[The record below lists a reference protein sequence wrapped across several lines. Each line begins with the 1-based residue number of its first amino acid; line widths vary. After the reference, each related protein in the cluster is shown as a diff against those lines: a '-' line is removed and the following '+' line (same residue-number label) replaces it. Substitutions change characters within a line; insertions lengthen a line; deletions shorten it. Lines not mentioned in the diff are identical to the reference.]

1 MSDFLKIQQINK
13 TFQPD
18 KDVKIEA
25 LQDIN
30 INIEAGD
37 FVVISG
43 PSGSGK
49 TTLLNI
55 VGGLENATSGSVVLA
70 GQHITGL
77 PEKELSNIRRNLIGF
92 IFQAYNLIPVLTVR
106 ENIEFIMKLQSIA
119 QKTCDLCVMDIAKKL
134 HIDDLLK
141 KLPHQLSGGQQQR
154 VAVARAVAAAPK
166 LILADEPTA
175 NLDSQ
180 NAAILMDMLEHL
192 NKQEGITIIFS
203 SHDPLVIKR
212 AKHSIVL
219 KDGKVVSNERFN

>member
-106 ENIEFIMKLQSIA
+106 ENIEFIMKLQSMA
-119 QKTCDLCVMDIAKKL
+119 QKTCDRCVMDIAKKL

>member
-18 KDVKIEA
+18 KEVRIEA

-30 INIEAGD
+30 LEIEAGD

-55 VGGLENATSGSVVLA
+55 VGGLENATGGTVILD
-70 GQHITGL
+70 GQNVTGL
-77 PEKELSNIRRNLIGF
+77 AEKELSHLRRNHIGF
-92 IFQAYNLIPVLTVR
+92 IFQAYNLIPVLNVR
-106 ENIEFIMKLQSIA
+106 ENIEFIMKLQGTTQRA
-119 QKTCDLCVMDIAKKL
+119 CDQGVEEIAKKL

-154 VAVARAVAAAPK
+154 VAVARAVAAEPK

-180 NAAILMDMLEHL
+180 NAATLMDMLEHL
-192 NKQEGITIIFS
+192 NQHEGITIIFS
-203 SHDPLVIKR
+203 SHDPMVIER

>member
-1 MSDFLKIQQINK
+1 MGDFLEIKHINK
-13 TFQPD
+13 TYQPD
-18 KDVKIEA
+18 KEVKIEA
-25 LQDIN
+25 LHDIN
-30 INIEAGD
+30 VNIEAGD

-55 VGGLENATSGSVVLA
+55 IGGLENATSGSVVLA

-77 PEKELSNIRRNLIGF
+77 AEKELSNIRRNHIGF

-106 ENIEFIMKLQSIA
+106 ENIEFIMKLQGIA
-119 QKTCDLCVMDIAKKL
+119 QKTCDRCVMDIARKL

-154 VAVARAVAAAPK
+154 VAVARAVVAAPK

-180 NAAILMDMLEHL
+180 NAANLMDILEHL
-192 NKQEGITIIFS
+192 NEHEGITIIFS

-212 AKHSIVL
+212 AKHSIGL